1 MNVSSEPFFHSR
13 ANTNHQSMESSAN
26 MDDNF
31 LILSDVEDSLKR
43 TTPVFDRSKEAG
55 SHNGTPMWAYVCID
69 PLHAEELEL
78 YQDIGRD
85 TPDMLTYEEV
95 KSWGKIIFEGEGVEP
110 PEDVKAVVEDEWFSL
125 VYPEIEFV
133 DISSSGQEEAASSKC
148 IVSTQVTDS
157 TFDAK
162 GDSDIGEGFFVL

>member
-55 SHNGTPMWAYVCID
+55 SHNGTPICAYVCID

-133 DISSSGQEEAASSKC
+133 DISSSGQEEDASSKC

-157 TFDAK
+157 TFYAK